1 MISPFEQ
8 AGYTL
13 KETAFR
19 DLDIY
24 RQENILLIALH
35 KFKDDK
41 KQHRISGNHLDERM
55 FNELNL
61 ILTEAAVDSSLG
73 GVILTSAHRVA
84 FSRGAKIE
92 LLLEIDEKACRDFIE
107 RAQALVIQIQ
117 NFPKPVCA
125 ALNGLTLGGGLETA
139 MACDYRLSSTRENV
153 MMGLPEVTLGIIPA
167 MGGTQNLRKLI
178 GEDKARD
185 IIQRGFAEIGPKD
198 ALDLGLVD
206 ALCEPPD
213 LLREAFNRL
222 RTDWKRKKNP
232 PVRSEAFEKD
242 PEALAALF
250 HDSFRPPRN
259 PLEGGPAPMAR
270 EAVDFLYRHTDM
282 GDYPFG
288 LAMEKALFLLL
299 FRTEDCREGIGA
311 LREERLPLFSGT

>member
-13 KETAFR
+13 KETSLR

-24 RQENILLIALH
+24 RQENILLIAMH
-35 KFKDDK
+35 KFKEDK

-55 FNELNL
+55 FTELNL
-61 ILTEAAVDSSLG
+61 ILTEAAADSS
-73 GVILTSAHRVA
+73 VDAVVLTSAHRVA

-107 RAQALVIQIQ
+107 RAQAFVMQIQ
-117 NFPKPVCA
+117 NFPKPIAA

-139 MACDYRLSSTRENV
+139 MACDYRISSTRENV

-167 MGGTQNLRKLI
+167 MGGTQNLRRLI

-185 IIQRGFAEIGPKD
+185 IIQRGFAGIVPED
-198 ALDLGLVD
+198 AFDLGLVD
-206 ALCEPPD
+206 ALCEPSD

-222 RTDWKRKKNP
+222 RTDWKKKRNSP
-232 PVRSEAFEKD
+232 IGSEAFEKD
-242 PEALAALF
+242 PETLAALF
-250 HDSFRPPRN
+250 HDSFSPPRN
-259 PLEGGPAPMAR
+259 PQEGGPAPMAR
-270 EAVDFLYRHTDM
+270 EAVDFLYRHTTIK
-282 GDYPFG
+282 DYPFG

-299 FRTEDCREGIGA
+299 FRTDDCREGIGA
-311 LREERLPLFSGT
+311 LMEERLPRFSGT